1 MATATTTPPRTP
13 HKAGPAAPTTFRL
26 LLSIGGTVYWV
37 RPITSALHAKAFRL
51 RRADGQGEH
60 YVTQDEHGT
69 TATAATSPGGTR
81 AGGRPASTSGP
92 CGPRGC
98 STAPRRP
105 RRRRRAGS
113 GTSSTRP
120 DRHRPR
126 GSNPGAGPLRD
137 AHHGGR
143 TADQD

>member
-1 MATATTTPPRTP
+1 MATATTTPPRKPRT
-13 HKAGPAAPTTFRL
+13 AGPAAPTTFRL
-26 LLSIGGTVYWV
+26 LLAIGGTAYWV
-37 RPITSALHAKAFRL
+37 RPITSALHAQAFRL

-60 YVTQDEHGT
+60 YVTQDEHGHHCDCGDFT
-69 TATAATSPGGTR
+69 WGATR

-92 CGPRGC
+92 SWPRGC

-126 GSNPGAGPLRD
+126 ESTPR
-137 AHHGGR
+137 GR
-143 TADQD
+143 PSPRRTPRRPHR